1 MEEKQTE
8 AVLNKLDQ
16 LMGNFDNAEVIAQIK
31 SLRAELANQTPM
43 MKQESDP
50 KQAAEPVPIN
60 PVDPEE
66 LKSK

>member
-1 MEEKQTE
+1 
-8 AVLNKLDQ
+8 
-16 LMGNFDNAEVIAQIK
+16 MGNYDNAEVIAQIK